1 MTARDAKGE
10 TWFLEFD
17 PDFYPEAATAAVV
30 MATKFFWA
38 LGYNQVESFLT
49 TFDPKHMEFDP
60 KATIRRPNGKRTPFT
75 RDDIDELLEDVA
87 RRPDGTLSRGCR
99 APAAGQ
105 SPRQLP
111 LPGHAAGRS

>member
-1 MTARDAKGE
+1 MKPGSSSSIPPSTRKGR
-10 TWFLEFD
+10 
-17 PDFYPEAATAAVV
+17 PAAVV

-60 KATIRRPNGKRTPFT
+60 KATIRRPNGKTDAVHSRRSRTNSS
-75 RDDIDELLEDVA
+75 
-87 RRPDGTLSRGCR
+87 RRRSKTGRHLSRGCR

-105 SPRQLP
+105 GPRQLP
-111 LPGHAAGRS
+111 L